1 MAKEEQSWKDKLGAA
16 FGTEYNPE
24 IHDPES
30 VRGELAED
38 EVDNESSNENANT
51 NQTLYV
57 RIETKGRKNNPV
69 TTVNEFEGSED
80 NLKNLAKT
88 LKTKCGVGGSTKDGT
103 IIIQGRVLEKVAKIL
118 KELGY
123 GVKGV

>member
-1 MAKEEQSWKDKLGAA
+1 MAKEEQSWKEKLGAA
-16 FGTEYNPE
+16 FGTEYNPD

-30 VRGELAED
+30 VRD

-80 NLKNLAKT
+80 NLKNLAKI